1 MHYIKSYCNVFNL
14 YEYSS
19 GENGTWHGGWE
30 NSRRGKLWLKRKV
43 LLLHGVFI
51 TGNSRAKRKWV
62 KENNRNM
69 KIVNSV
75 LFTEHKRK
83 SARLP
88 SVMQWKLA
96 QILVHR
102 RIHILCVCFR
112 FSVCVCVCVCDC
124 LCQALDFAIHCSCCC
139 HTLTII
145 LVIVVA
151 AGSLFCFCPVVVI
164 VVHATR
170 MKTWKNWRKA
180 LI

>member
-112 FSVCVCVCVCDC
+112 FCVCVCVCDC